1 MSKTNIGILTDN
13 CSDAAQFYQRQDV
26 ALTTAVDSL
35 KVRIPAEC
43 VQINSAEL
51 QNSKWLTVNSE
62 TGRIRNISGINSTE
76 YTYPTDD
83 VIVYKNERQNLGGR
97 RPEQFVS
104 VQLTSKML
112 GGEYLTGINSRTIH
126 KIYSEIQRH
135 GIIDVDALSFFDKT
149 ACSDVDLKR
158 DRVLPADQ
166 FRAQIK
172 DLKSAV
178 KLNKRHLVDTNAKR
192 DNLGVQLS
200 KRETKSFKT
209 APFLKLYH
217 KGVEL
222 LHNSKVFAAH
232 HLGEVSYQD
241 LVREETTIKNRK
253 HLRYLYG
260 DDFEANLGNVVSLS
274 ADQQAAAFQ
283 HARSCYFDSERIQA
297 RRQASAQGHLK
308 GIDKILFAFLR
319 NYLQSGK
326 TIDEAVQMAVLDM
339 YSGSDQ
345 VARNSR
351 TKYKRKLHELYDLIQ
366 AENGSEY
373 CPVLDLFL
381 EVQKRA

>member
-1 MSKTNIGILTDN
+1 MSRTNIGILTDN

-297 RRQASAQGHLK
+297 RRQASAQV
-308 GIDKILFAFLR
+308 I
-319 NYLQSGK
+319 
-326 TIDEAVQMAVLDM
+326 
-339 YSGSDQ
+339 
-345 VARNSR
+345 
-351 TKYKRKLHELYDLIQ
+351 
-366 AENGSEY
+366 
-373 CPVLDLFL
+373 
-381 EVQKRA
+381 